1 MKRQTKFGIVLAA
14 AAVISV
20 SVASLVCARGWV
32 QQGADWYY
40 ADSSNEFVTETIQ
53 ASGNSKFYL
62 DADGRMV
69 RDYFLEDYNG
79 NAYYFG
85 SNGAMVTNT
94 WVAIDSALVEN
105 QDDYVP
111 DNYWYYFQASGKA
124 MKAASGSVKKTT
136 VDGKKYAFNE
146 YGQMCVGWFGTDG
159 KTVNPDD
166 ESNPFAGDNVLYY
179 GGGDNDGVL
188 RAGWVT
194 YYDGWDGDDEYMS
207 DYTNLYFYFNTS
219 NNKKEVNKTK
229 KINGRTYAFNEQ
241 GIMMSGWDVYE
252 HPDDA
257 GDANIGKVYFSG
269 QDDGHQVKKGW
280 VYAVPAEGIDAKAY
294 NDDEEKYMYFN
305 NSGDIVADQFRKI
318 NGKYYV
324 FNTNGI
330 MKTGLVVWANSRTLS
345 TTTTAAGQT
354 VTKAWNSD
362 KFVNTIDKDWATG
375 EEYAKLGRL
384 NFGKDDNGNFKYVFV
399 DTQGVVI
406 RSENVS
412 NVRKGDALK
421 IHLFG
426 DDGARKT
433 GMNTVEF
440 TDDNYTLN
448 TVGASGDKGSG
459 VFSKKYYSLGV
470 LLKAS
475 ADIRYGI
482 YQTASESSLKRQDG
496 NWYRN
501 LVNGSYLVLT
511 TSGSKQK
518 GNKTAKK
525 DADGNYWMIG
535 AADSSLRGIYTVGI
549 KEDNSLSNFRTKTMV
564 GQPFADG
571 QNDITTQDLID
582 AGYEELFVSDVAGEY
597 IGGTHEVTDES
608 GNTTQVP
615 NVYWTAH
622 NIQNSSNSYYT
633 CNYVGPCFQSDYSD
647 GSNKWIPFGMLDN
660 AYKSATFRWTTSSD
674 EASKAYEK
682 TPTNDYFLNCY
693 WDVIR

>member
-40 ADSSNEFVTETIQ
+40 ADASNEFVTETIQ
-53 ASGNSKFYL
+53 SSGNSKFYL

-179 GGGDNDGVL
+179 AGGDNDGVL

-194 YYDGWDGDDEYMS
+194 YYDGYDGDDEYMTE
-207 DYTNLYFYFNTS
+207 YTNLYFYFNTS
-219 NNKKEVNKTK
+219 NNKKEVSKTK

-241 GIMMSGWDVYE
+241 GVMMSGWDVYE
-252 HPDDA
+252 NPNDVSNP
-257 GDANIGKVYFSG
+257 NIGTVYFSG

-280 VYAVPAEGIDAKAY
+280 VYTVPARGIDAKAY

-305 NSGDIVADQFRKI
+305 NSGDIVADQFKKI

-324 FNTNGI
+324 FNANGI
-330 MKTGLVVWANSRTLS
+330 MKTGLVVWCASGRGG
-345 TTTTAAGQT
+345 TTTKY
-354 VTKAWNSD
+354 VD
-362 KFVNTIDKDWATG
+362 KLDLDWATG
-375 EEYAKLGRL
+375 EELAKLGRYNL
-384 NFGKDDNGNFKYVFV
+384 GKNDDGANKYIYV
-399 DTQGVVI
+399 DTDGKVI
-406 RSENVS
+406 GSVNVTS
-412 NVRKGDALK
+412 VANGDSLK
-421 IHLFG
+421 LHYFG
-426 DDGARKT
+426 EDGARKT
-433 GMNTVEF
+433 GMNTIEF
-440 TDDNYTLN
+440 SDDSFTIN
-448 TVGASGDKGSG
+448 TVGGSGDKGTG
-459 VFSKKYYSLGV
+459 VFAKKYYSLGI

-475 ADIRYGI
+475 QDIRYGI
-482 YQTASESSLKRQDG
+482 YQMATASMLTPQDD
-496 NWYRN
+496 NWYAD
-501 LVNGSYLVLT
+501 LVDGDYLVLT

-525 DADGNYWMIG
+525 DADGNYWMISQT
-535 AADSSLRGIYTVGI
+535 DSTLRGIYTVGI
-549 KEDNSLSNFRTKTMV
+549 KEDNSLSNFRTKTM
-564 GQPFADG
+564 PRRTLWADS
-571 QNDITTQDLID
+571 TTHSTAQV
-582 AGYEELFVSDVAGEY
+582 AGSYPELFVSDYSDEAISG
-597 IGGTHEVTDES
+597 VT
-608 GNTTQVP
+608 
-615 NVYWTAH
+615 WTVH
-622 NIQNSSNSYYT
+622 NIANSSDCYFT
-633 CNYVGPCFQSDYSD
+633 CNYQGPCFQSDYAD
-647 GSNKWIPFGMLDN
+647 GTNKWIPFGMKDN
-660 AYKSATFRWTTSSD
+660 ALKSATFRWTSYD
-674 EASKAYEK
+674 DDASVAYAVK
-682 TPTNDYFLNCY
+682 PNNDYFLNCY

>member
-20 SVASLVCARGWV
+20 SVASLVSARGWV

-40 ADSSNEFVTETIQ
+40 ADASNEFVTETIQ

-124 MKAASGSVKKTT
+124 MKGASGNIKKTT

-146 YGQMCVGWFGTDG
+146 YGQMCVGWFGQDG

-166 ESNPFAGDNVLYY
+166 ESNPFINADYY
-179 GGGDNDGVL
+179 AGGDNDGVL

-194 YYDGWDGDDEYMS
+194 YYDGFDGDSEYETE
-207 DYTNLYFYFNTS
+207 YTNLYFYFNTS
-219 NNKKEVNKTK
+219 NNKKETTKTK
-229 KINGRTYAFNEQ
+229 KINGRTYAFNEK
-241 GIMMSGWDVYE
+241 GVMMSGWDVYE
-252 HPDDA
+252 NPADA
-257 GDANIGKVYFSG
+257 GNVTGTVYFSG

-280 VYAVPAEGIDAKAY
+280 VYTVPSYFIDSKAY

-305 NSGDIVADQFRKI
+305 NSGDIVADQFKKI

-324 FNTNGI
+324 FNQNGI
-330 MKTGLVVWANSRTLS
+330 MKTGLIVWC
-345 TTTTAAGQT
+345 AAGRNGT
-354 VTKAWNSD
+354 AVKYVD
-362 KFVNTIDKDWATG
+362 KLDLDWATG
-375 EEYAKLGRL
+375 EELSKLGRYNL
-384 NFGKDDNGNFKYVFV
+384 GKDDNGANQYIYV
-399 DTQGVVI
+399 DTEGRVI
-406 RSENVS
+406 GRDNVTK
-412 NVRKGDALK
+412 VAIGDSLK
-421 IHLFG
+421 LHYFG

-440 TDDNYTLN
+440 SDDNYTIN
-448 TVGASGDKGSG
+448 TVGGSGDKGSG
-459 VFSKKYYSLGV
+459 VFSKKYYSLGI

-482 YQTASESSLKRQDG
+482 YQTATLSMLSRQDD
-496 NWYRN
+496 NWYTDLRAGN
-501 LVNGSYLVLT
+501 YLVLT

-525 DADGNYWMIG
+525 DADGNYWMISNT
-535 AADSSLRGIYTVGI
+535 DSTLKGIYTVGV
-549 KEDNSLSNFRTKTMV
+549 KELNSLSGFKTKTV
-564 GQPFADG
+564 SLPNTAAWQHY
-571 QNDITTQDLID
+571 TT
-582 AGYEELFVSDVAGEY
+582 G
-597 IGGTHEVTDES
+597 
-608 GNTTQVP
+608 
-615 NVYWTAH
+615 
-622 NIQNSSNSYYT
+622 YYT
-633 CNYVGPCFQSDYSD
+633 TAQLLANSATQGLFSDDIISGALTEEINNAKWTLYRSGQATTTPGTDCYFMCSYDGPCFQSDYAD

-660 AYKSATFRWTTSSD
+660 SLKTATFQWSD
-674 EASKAYEK
+674 TLDSASTAYAVKPNNE
-682 TPTNDYFLNCY
+682 YFVNCY

>member
-40 ADSSNEFVTETIQ
+40 ADASNEFVTETIQ

-62 DADGRMV
+62 DQDGRMV

-159 KTVNPDD
+159 KTINPDD
-166 ESNPFAGDNVLYY
+166 ESNPFTNATYY
-179 GGGDNDGVL
+179 AGGDNDGVL

-194 YYDGWDGDDEYMS
+194 YYDGFDGDDEYETE
-207 DYTNLYFYFNTS
+207 YTNLYFYFNTS
-219 NNKKEVNKTK
+219 NNTKEHDKTK
-229 KINGRTYAFNEQ
+229 KINGRTYAFNDK

-252 HPDDA
+252 HPTDA
-257 GDANIGKVYFSG
+257 GNVTGTVYFSKE
-269 QDDGHQVKKGW
+269 DDGHQVKKGW
-280 VYAVPAEGIDAKAY
+280 VYAVPSGSIDAKAK

-305 NSGDIVADQFRKI
+305 NSGVIVADQFKKI

-324 FNTNGI
+324 FNANGI
-330 MKTGLVVWANSRTLS
+330 MKTGLVIWCAAGKNG
-345 TTTTAAGQT
+345 TTTKY
-354 VTKAWNSD
+354 VD
-362 KFVNTIDKDWATG
+362 KLDLDWATG
-375 EEYAKLGRL
+375 EDLAKRGIYHV
-384 NFGKDDNGNFKYVFV
+384 GKDDNGANKLIYVN
-399 DTQGVVI
+399 TEGVVV
-406 RSENVS
+406 NTLNFNGVA
-412 NVRKGDALK
+412 NGDVLK
-421 IHLFG
+421 LHLFG

-440 TDDNYTLN
+440 SDDNYTMN
-448 TVGASGDKGSG
+448 TVGASGDKGTG
-459 VFSKKYYSLGV
+459 VFAKKYYSLGV

-475 ADIRYGI
+475 QDIRYGI
-482 YQTASESSLKRQDG
+482 YQTATTSMLSAQNDNWEQD
-496 NWYRN
+496 
-501 LVNGSYLVLT
+501 LVDGAYQVLT

-525 DADGNYWMIG
+525 DADGNYWMINPT
-535 AADSSLRGIYTVGI
+535 DSSLMGIYTVGI
-549 KEDNSLSNFRTKTMV
+549 KSDNSLSNSRTKTV
-564 GQPFADG
+564 TRVNTWADA
-571 QNDITTQDLID
+571 TTHSTAQV
-582 AGYEELFVSDVAGEY
+582 ATAYPSLFVTDYASEP
-597 IGGTHEVTDES
+597 INSVT
-608 GNTTQVP
+608 
-615 NVYWTAH
+615 WTVH
-622 NIQNSSNSYYT
+622 NIANSSDCYFT
-633 CNYVGPCFQSDYSD
+633 CNYTGPCFQSDYGD

-660 AYKSATFRWTTSSD
+660 SLKSATFRWTNANDT
-674 EASKAYEK
+674 ASVAYAV
-682 TPTNDYFLNCY
+682 TPSNDYFLNCF
-693 WDVIR
+693 WDR